1 MRWPLIL
8 HMQVPDIKI
17 LEDSSE
23 SFTDVGNFHFAFG
36 GSSLHMEVRS
46 YIVQLTLHW
55 SFDVM
60 TW

>member
-8 HMQVPDIKI
+8 HMQVSDIKI

-46 YIVQLTLHW
+46 YIVQLTLH
-55 SFDVM
+55 
-60 TW
+60 